1 MTAPLSQITRL
12 APKKG
17 HPCPFC
23 DSSDAFT
30 VRDDGESG
38 LYKCFSCGARGDG
51 VGLLVAAYGYEYAEA
66 LSAFGIERGDGNP
79 IKQGVQ
85 IRRREVRRLEAS
97 ERERSMHRL
106 VEWCR
111 LKPYM
116 SERELALAMC
126 YGTLSRRASAFD
138 VEQATQMLDGHLARV
153 FARVRAEMEDVDEAD
168 AHYEEGLAI
177 TENTNDLAPVSH
189 TQTLTV

>member
-1 MTAPLSQITRL
+1 MTAPLSRITRL
-12 APKKG
+12 ATKKG

-66 LSAFGIERGDGNP
+66 LSAFGIERGDGSRDT
-79 IKQGVQ
+79 IKHGVQ
-85 IRRREVRRLEAS
+85 VRRKEARHIEAS
-97 ERERSMHRL
+97 EREKSTQRL

-111 LKPYM
+111 LRPYM
-116 SERELALAMC
+116 SEREFALSMAYGSLPCRPSLLDIELAERL
-126 YGTLSRRASAFD
+126 
-138 VEQATQMLDGHLARV
+138 VERHLGRV
-153 FARVRAEMEDVDEAD
+153 FARIRSEMEDMDEAD
-168 AHYEEGLAI
+168 AHYEEGPAI
-177 TENTNDLAPVSH
+177 TEAALELQVHDD
-189 TQTLTV
+189 TL